1 MVKSHKLLI
10 PSYFVLGKYKPMNT
24 IGRHAGVR
32 ALVKVYVTNVFI
44 FLSPSVTLTTGKLAY
59 VYNKM

>member
-1 MVKSHKLLI
+1 
-10 PSYFVLGKYKPMNT
+10 MNT